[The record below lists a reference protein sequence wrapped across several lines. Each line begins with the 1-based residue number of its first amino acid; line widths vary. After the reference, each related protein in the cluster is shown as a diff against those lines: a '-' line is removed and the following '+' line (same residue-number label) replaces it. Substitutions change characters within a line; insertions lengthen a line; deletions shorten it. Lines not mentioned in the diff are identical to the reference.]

1 MSATLSDLLRMPPGM
16 EEEEEAMAELRVDAW
31 MV

>member
-16 EEEEEAMAELRVDAW
+16 EEEAMAELRVDAW